1 MEWRRILWRDVVA
14 VYISFL
20 AASITRLRDNDD
32 FRAEKVHGH
41 LAAKRREG
49 DSPSSAATQDEC
61 GRVAHTPIAVYN
73 TRRVQLLKQAR
84 PVRDPLPLGRNGLS
98 FPSRLP
104 HESSM
109 NQIFDCDGKM
119 ADRKRERR
127 IQQFQEVRYCASHR
141 FFIGLLDW
149 T

>member
-20 AASITRLRDNDD
+20 AASITRSSDNDD

-49 DSPSSAATQDEC
+49 DSPSFAATQDEC

-73 TRRVQLLKQAR
+73 SRRVQLLKQAPSP
-84 PVRDPLPLGRNGLS
+84 PVRHILPHKSESLEVNGKKLLPLGS
-98 FPSRLP
+98 
-104 HESSM
+104 
-109 NQIFDCDGKM
+109 
-119 ADRKRERR
+119 A
-127 IQQFQEVRYCASHR
+127 
-141 FFIGLLDW
+141 
-149 T
+149 